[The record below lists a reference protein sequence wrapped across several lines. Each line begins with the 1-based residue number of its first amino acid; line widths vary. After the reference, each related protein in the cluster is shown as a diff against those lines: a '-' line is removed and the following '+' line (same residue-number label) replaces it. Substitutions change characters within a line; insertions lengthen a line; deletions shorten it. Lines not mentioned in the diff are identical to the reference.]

1 MTLKEIA
8 VRNLLRG
15 KTKALFV
22 LAGLVIGVATVV
34 AVVTFS
40 DAVTGDINMKLEKYG
55 ANILIVPE
63 TESLS
68 LNYGGVSLGGVNF
81 KVEEIEQEKLSL
93 IEGIKNAKNVAA
105 VGPIVLGVTEAA
117 GQKVLLA
124 GVDFEASKVLKPWW
138 RVFGEFPEDKELM
151 IGSEAAKL
159 LGPNLGDVMRL
170 EGRDFWVSGILKETG
185 SQDDH
190 LIFTTLGTSQ
200 EVLKKPGKV
209 SMVEV
214 AALCHGCPVDEMVR
228 QISEVIPGAKV
239 MAIQQVVKGR
249 MEALSQFKTFSMGI
263 SGVVVLVGSLVVLV
277 TMMASVR
284 ERTKE
289 IGVFR
294 AVGFRKSHVMK
305 IVFIEASILSSLAG
319 ILGFLLGNAGARA
332 IFGFFIENP
341 EPHAHY
347 AHLNFHLAGA
357 AVALAFVV
365 GIVASIY
372 PALAASRMDP
382 VQALKTI

>member
-40 DAVTGDINMKLEKYG
+40 DAMTGDINMKLEKYG
-55 ANILIVPE
+55 ANILIVPQ

-81 KVEEIEQEKLSL
+81 KVEEIEQEKLSRIDG
-93 IEGIKNAKNVAA
+93 IENAKNVAA

-124 GVDFEASKVLKPWW
+124 GVDFEASQVLKPWW
-138 RVFGEFPEDKELM
+138 RVSGEFPGDNELM
-151 IGSEAAKL
+151 VGSEAAKL
-159 LGPNLGDVMRL
+159 LGLNRGDVATL
-170 EGRDFWVSGILKETG
+170 EGREFPVSGVLKETG
-185 SQDDH
+185 SQDDQ

-200 EVLKKPGKV
+200 ELLEKPGMV

-214 AALCHGCPVDEMVR
+214 AALCHGCPVDDMVM
-228 QISEVIPGAKV
+228 QISEVLPGAKV

-249 MEALSQFKTFSMGI
+249 MEALSQFKTFSVGI

-284 ERTKE
+284 ERTNE

-305 IVFIEASILSSLAG
+305 IVFIEAAILSSLAG
-319 ILGFLLGNAGARA
+319 ILGYFLGDGSARA
-332 IFGFFIENP
+332 VFGFFVENP
-341 EPHAHY
+341 EPHA
-347 AHLNFHLAGA
+347 AHFNLQLAAA
-357 AVALAFVV
+357 AVTLALIV

-382 VQALKTI
+382 VKALKTI